1 MRGEP
6 RGATSVH
13 SASFGPVPAG
23 RWRFSLRS
31 QTEDWTYACPDEV
44 RVFPG
49 SVTSVRMA
57 FPDRDALP
65 RLER

>member
-1 MRGEP
+1 M
-6 RGATSVH
+6 
-13 SASFGPVPAG
+13 PAG